1 MSYESKDM
9 EEGYPGNLKPQVTYT
24 LNNNDELS
32 ILYEVITN
40 KPTVVNLTN
49 HSYFNLSADFN
60 NNVLDHHVYIN
71 AQTFLPVYQNMI
83 PTGKKRKV
91 SKTPFDFNKPKQV
104 GNEINDNAQASL
116 AFFLIM

>member
-1 MSYESKDM
+1 
-9 EEGYPGNLKPQVTYT
+9 
-24 LNNNDELS
+24 
-32 ILYEVITN
+32 
-40 KPTVVNLTN
+40 
-49 HSYFNLSADFN
+49 
-60 NNVLDHHVYIN
+60 
-71 AQTFLPVYQNMI
+71 MI